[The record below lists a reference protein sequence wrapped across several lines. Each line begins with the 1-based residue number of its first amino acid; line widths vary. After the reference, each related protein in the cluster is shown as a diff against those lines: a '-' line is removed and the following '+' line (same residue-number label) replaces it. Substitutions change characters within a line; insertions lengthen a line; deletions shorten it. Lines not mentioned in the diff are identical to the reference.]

1 MAAIHKH
8 KRTVSALAFGC
19 VLMFGF
25 GFALVPLYDVFC
37 RVTGLNGKV
46 ELVPAHPEKLG
57 QIDKTRQVKLQ
68 LVAVNNETM
77 PWRFKPENSIVE
89 LSPGE
94 MYQTA
99 YIARNLTSGFM
110 IAQAVP
116 SVSPSEAA
124 PYLNKINCF
133 CFERQPLL
141 AQEEKAMPLV
151 LSVDPELPK
160 HIHTITLSYT
170 LFDITPESEQ
180 VAAIGGGS
188 LR

>member
-1 MAAIHKH
+1 MATIQKNR
-8 KRTVSALAFGC
+8 RTVATLVFSC
-19 VLMFGF
+19 VFMFGF

-46 ELVPAHPEKLG
+46 ELVPTQPSGLVDNSR
-57 QIDKTRQVKLQ
+57 QIKLQ
-68 LVAVNNETM
+68 LVAINNETM
-77 PWRFKPENSIVE
+77 PWQFQPQITQVE

-99 YIARNLTSGFM
+99 YLARNLTQTFM

-124 PYLNKINCF
+124 PYLQKINCF
-133 CFERQPLL
+133 CFERQPLE
-141 AQEEKAMPLV
+141 ASEEKNMPLV
-151 LSVDPELPK
+151 LSVDPELPE

-170 LFDITPESEQ
+170 LFDITPDREAV
-180 VAAIGGGS
+180 VALRGGS
-188 LR
+188 QL